1 MAPKR
6 NRGLAM
12 IAVMALVAVPLAL
25 ADSALAWAGDRLDYS
40 ASEPISLALIGL
52 GLIGLSQTLV
62 RKFRKT

>member
-6 NRGLAM
+6 NRG
-12 IAVMALVAVPLAL
+12 AVIFAVVALVAAPLAL
-25 ADSALAWAGDRLDYS
+25 ADSALAWAGDRLDFR

-62 RKFRKT
+62 RKFRKA